1 MRTPLSTSPPFRPSR
16 LLRCESR
23 LDGTSQA
30 TPHSATTP
38 ASMKAAV
45 SGERNAPRDAQ
56 TQASWPVGVAVVVVV
71 TTVAVSI
78 VDAGVVVAGAEVVV
92 VVIWTTTPTTLDP
105 VGMAVVIK
113 VDIPPIVDVQA
124 ADKVVVVYSG
134 DTD

>member
-1 MRTPLSTSPPFRPSR
+1 M
-16 LLRCESR
+16 LLM
-23 LDGTSQA
+23 A
-30 TPHSATTP
+30 SA
-38 ASMKAAV
+38 S
-45 SGERNAPRDAQ
+45 SE

>member
-1 MRTPLSTSPPFRPSR
+1 M
-16 LLRCESR
+16 LLM
-23 LDGTSQA
+23 A
-30 TPHSATTP
+30 SA
-38 ASMKAAV
+38 S
-45 SGERNAPRDAQ
+45 SE

-78 VDAGVVVAGAEVVV
+78 VDTGVVVVAGAEVVV
-92 VVIWTTTPTTLDP
+92 AVIWTTTPTTLDL

-124 ADKVVVVYSG
+124 ADKVVVVHSG